1 MTDSETRQDAAG
13 KEGVVASIGA
23 AAPAD
28 DQTLT
33 ITIRVHADGKR
44 EVNAVV
50 GRAGPPTRGAVRAAL
65 REALSHHEDLFV
77 KALAQN
83 IAMEAISRIPKD
95 GNRLAKFFSGLRH

>member
-1 MTDSETRQDAAG
+1 
-13 KEGVVASIGA
+13 
-23 AAPAD
+23 
-28 DQTLT
+28 
-33 ITIRVHADGKR
+33 
-44 EVNAVV
+44 V
-50 GRAGPPTRGAVRAAL
+50 GLAGPASLGAVRAAL